1 GHKGELTM
9 RRRIVFFVLLV
20 ALLAAAG
27 VGVWFTARHGF
38 SARENPSALEAFV
51 ARSIR
56 SMGVPAEAR
65 NAKNPFPATP
75 EILAEARDHF
85 ADHCATCHAND
96 GSGQTT
102 LGQNLNPRAPDM
114 RLPPTQNL
122 TDGELYYIIHN
133 GIRMTGM
140 PAWGPPEKD
149 DDSWKLVHFI
159 RYLPKLTPEELREM
173 EKLNPRSLAEWEAKQ
188 AEEEFLR
195 GGEPKIAPRK
205 HH

>member
-1 GHKGELTM
+1 M
-9 RRRIVFFVLLV
+9 SVRRRILVVLILI
-20 ALLAAAG
+20 ALLGGAAYALWAT
-27 VGVWFTARHGF
+27 VRRGF
-38 SARENPSALEAFV
+38 SARENPPVLEAFV
-51 ARSIR
+51 ARTVR
-56 SMGVPAEAR
+56 SMGVPEEAR
-65 NAKNPFPATP
+65 NARNPFPPTP
-75 EILAEARDHF
+75 EILAEAREHY

-96 GSGQTT
+96 GSGQTAI
-102 LGQNLNPRAPDM
+102 GQNLNPRVPDM
-114 RLPPTQNL
+114 RLPGTQRL

-159 RYLPKLTPEELREM
+159 RRLPKLTPEEVREM
-173 EKLNPRSLAEWEAKQ
+173 EKFNPRSFAEWEARQ

-195 GGEPKIAPRK
+195 GGEPKAAPRK

>member
-1 GHKGELTM
+1 MSM
-9 RRRIVFFVLLV
+9 RRRTWVVLLMLV
-20 ALLAAAG
+20 ALLGAG
-27 VGVWFTARHGF
+27 AVAMWATMRRGF
-38 SARENPSALEAFV
+38 SARENPSPLEAFV
-51 ARSIR
+51 ARTVR
-56 SMGVPAEAR
+56 SMGVPAETRA
-65 NAKNPFPATP
+65 AKNPFALTP
-75 EILAEARDHF
+75 EILAEAREHF

-96 GSGQTT
+96 GSGQTAI
-102 LGQNLNPRAPDM
+102 GQNLNPRVPDM
-114 RLPPTQNL
+114 RLPGTQRL

-159 RYLPKLTPEELREM
+159 RHLPKLTPEEIRVM

-188 AEEEFLR
+188 AEDEFLR
-195 GGEPKIAPRK
+195 GGAPKVAPRK

>member
-1 GHKGELTM
+1 MSM
-9 RRRIVFFVLLV
+9 RRRTWVVLLLLV
-20 ALLAAAG
+20 ALLGAG
-27 VGVWFTARHGF
+27 VYALWAAVRRGF
-38 SARENPSALEAFV
+38 SARENPSPLEAFV
-51 ARSIR
+51 ARTVR

-65 NAKNPFPATP
+65 AAKNPFALTP
-75 EILAEARDHF
+75 EILAEAREHF

-96 GSGQTT
+96 GSGQTAI
-102 LGQNLNPRAPDM
+102 GQNLNPRVPDM
-114 RLPPTQNL
+114 RLPGTQRL

-159 RYLPKLTPEELREM
+159 RHLPKLTPEEIREM
-173 EKLNPRSLAEWEAKQ
+173 EELNPRSLAEWEAKQ
-188 AEEEFLR
+188 AEDEFLR
-195 GGEPKIAPRK
+195 GGAPKVAPRK